1 MTSPPVTA
9 PADAVPAAAGTR
21 GARAAWIM
29 LASGWSANQFSALL
43 GAYRGHLGLTQSTVT
58 GLFAV
63 YVVGLIPALLVAGPL
78 ADRRGRRP
86 VALTALAL
94 NVLSTLL
101 LMAGGVWEGVWPLLS
116 GRFLTGVGAGAL
128 LAAGSAWIKELSGSP
143 RRPGLFVSA
152 GFATGGIAAAL
163 IAKWAPWPMVTA
175 YVPHVVLGVAAGW
188 LALAAPETAGPA
200 PAHGSETSHAPA
212 VRRFRRTVLPL
223 APWVFTA
230 PTIGFVTLPG
240 ALHTGLVLTGVATA
254 VVPGTGLLTARRAPS
269 TPTSGLLAVAAGT
282 AIAAVAA
289 ATENEP
295 LALLAAIVLG
305 AAYGLTLAHG
315 LTRTAALAPPHRL
328 ARWTARF
335 WTAAYLGMFTP
346 YLLTLLGHV
355 TTTPM
360 LLTAVTLLAL
370 AHAGIGVHRARRAA
384 RRRTSPRAPHGRTA
398 GDRGRGRAPAA
409 AGGLRRGS
417 RTGEAASA
425 KSPPAPDAVG
435 DSPAGVHGRQ
445 ACPAPTED
453 DTTGAAGT
461 SPARVPGNRRHA
473 GRTGDP
479 T

>member
-9 PADAVPAAAGTR
+9 PADSLPAAGTR

-43 GAYRGHLGLTQSTVT
+43 GAYRGHLGLTESTVT

-94 NVLSTLL
+94 NILSTLL
-101 LMAGGVWEGVWPLLS
+101 LMVGGVWGGAWPLLS

-200 PAHGSETSHAPA
+200 PAHGSEAAHAHA
-212 VRRFRRTVLPL
+212 VHRFRRTVLPL

-230 PTIGFVTLPG
+230 PTIGFVTLPST
-240 ALHTGLVLTGVATA
+240 LHTGLVLTGVATA

-282 AIAAVAA
+282 ATAAVAA

-346 YLLTLLGHV
+346 YVLTLLGHV
-355 TTTPM
+355 TTTPV
-360 LLTAVTLLAL
+360 LLAAVALLAL
-370 AHAGIGVHRARRAA
+370 AHAGIGVCQARRTA
-384 RRRTSPRAPHGRTA
+384 RRRIPAQAARVRRRSRETGGTPG
-398 GDRGRGRAPAA
+398 GRAT
-409 AGGLRRGS
+409 RRKV
-417 RTGEAASA
+417 GER
-425 KSPPAPDAVG
+425 P
-435 DSPAGVHGRQ
+435 
-445 ACPAPTED
+445 
-453 DTTGAAGT
+453 
-461 SPARVPGNRRHA
+461 
-473 GRTGDP
+473 
-479 T
+479 